1 MVFEDWYTISQV
13 PQTETPPSQI
23 PKDQVDRFSLNGYAA
38 LQTMYFNDNR
48 ETADHPGNWDN
59 ITCLMKL
66 SKTDLLALSPHKE
79 AESIY
84 NAMDNFPLDGM
95 RGLVVGSTSQPWL
108 EVMVLQHGARNVVTI
123 QRNKFNIQEEFR
135 NRISAIFP
143 VYLANNWQKF
153 VRRLDF
159 AASFSSIQHTGL
171 GRYGDPIDPIG
182 DLREMQK
189 IKCMLKKGGI
199 LFLGVPFGTDAI
211 HFNAQRYY
219 GPIRLAMLFQ
229 GFEWVAT
236 YSADSEKRMNASPLF
251 VNVFLMLVRNADVCV
266 PTQQVTYESLQ
277 DEIQLL
283 QAGVPLSSLSLTPA
297 EAAALAVILA
307 TTQTTTLATTTTVT
321 TTTTTATTT
330 TSTPYPCSV
339 CTPIYD
345 ASCQGENLPSP
356 SMYCLIDDEVPIT
369 YTLGF
374 CSVCG
379 VSDAC
384 QTQLGCPAGTA
395 ARLDTGGGDV
405 NGNSDG
411 SPTQVYCSES
421 IGSWYGIID
430 GVMMPVTK
438 VACKYP

>member
-1 MVFEDWYTISQV
+1 MPPILVTVFLV
-13 PQTETPPSQI
+13 
-23 PKDQVDRFSLNGYAA
+23 
-38 LQTMYFNDNR
+38 
-48 ETADHPGNWDN
+48 
-59 ITCLMKL
+59 LMK
-66 SKTDLLALSPHKE
+66 
-79 AESIY
+79 
-84 NAMDNFPLDGM
+84 
-95 RGLVVGSTSQPWL
+95 
-108 EVMVLQHGARNVVTI
+108 
-123 QRNKFNIQEEFR
+123 
-135 NRISAIFP
+135 
-143 VYLANNWQKF
+143 
-153 VRRLDF
+153 
-159 AASFSSIQHTGL
+159 
-171 GRYGDPIDPIG
+171 
-182 DLREMQK
+182 
-189 IKCMLKKGGI
+189 
-199 LFLGVPFGTDAI
+199 
-211 HFNAQRYY
+211 
-219 GPIRLAMLFQ
+219 
-229 GFEWVAT
+229 
-236 YSADSEKRMNASPLF
+236 
-251 VNVFLMLVRNADVCV
+251 NADACV

-307 TTQTTTLATTTTVT
+307 TTQTTTLATTTLVT
-321 TTTTTATTT
+321 TTTVTTTTATTT
-330 TSTPYPCSV
+330 TATTTTTTPYPCSV

-356 SMYCLIDDEVPIT
+356 SMYCLTDDKVPIT

-430 GVMMPVTK
+430 GVMMPVTN